1 MAITVTS
8 KYKPFTYE
16 ELVKPLEGYWKKYDK
31 AEEDL
36 ESARADVAKL
46 KPIIDSLPA
55 TNGKYSEADQ
65 QIVDRYNNYLTTL
78 DRLSGELSSSGLTSD
93 VKRQIKG
100 LKASYNSDIDP
111 VFGYIKERKADQ
123 NVAKAA
129 LEKGDII
136 YAAHN
141 PFTASLSEYTN
152 PLERPSYHTASIGAL
167 EKSGISIGEAITSRM
182 PTSKDASKN
191 LEDYDALVSGILEG
205 SIDINNLVNDSR
217 FKDYIQ
223 NERNKIKYDTFDAAG
238 QAQIDAALI
247 GGIAKGIKGSI
258 EYKRNYNNSYDPYDA
273 FQPFTMG
280 DRTYIKVKGG
290 YKDITDPN
298 NIQSVSTEE
307 YAIRKAAIAEKAR
320 QADKEKEEEA
330 KALSNKINNLLKSE
344 KRNTIITPLGDMHFK
359 HRSDSDPTRRSSEF
373 YTALQRR
380 MNLST
385 SKEITADNVIDELLG
400 DLKNTNLGAET
411 ETNLRKLG
419 RNRGMYIVPV
429 GIAKDLKEHR
439 FSNHSFG
446 KRDLIIGIGG
456 GAFGDY
462 KFATIDADVLIEKI
476 NKDAGL
482 SEDSRKTN
490 QLIALINNQLLG
502 KTTQDTQF

>member
-1 MAITVTS
+1 MAITVTP

-16 ELVKPLEGYWKKYDK
+16 ELVKPLEGYWEKYDK

-46 KPIIDSLPA
+46 KPIIDSLP
-55 TNGKYSEADQ
+55 TINGKYSEADQ
-65 QIVDRYNNYLTTL
+65 QIVDRYNSYLTSL

-129 LEKGDII
+129 LEKGDTI

-152 PLERPSYHTASIGAL
+152 PLERPSYHTVSISTL
-167 EKSGISIGEAITSRM
+167 ENSGISIGEAITNRM
-182 PTSKDASKN
+182 PTSKDPSNN

-205 SIDINNLVNDSR
+205 SININNLVNDPR

-223 NERNKIKYDTFDAAG
+223 NERKKIKYDTFDAAG

-258 EYKRNYNNSYDPYDA
+258 EYKRNYDHSYDPYND

-307 YAIRKAAIAEKAR
+307 YAIRKAAIAKLDR
-320 QADKEKEEEA
+320 QAKEEEEDKA
-330 KALSNKINNLLKSE
+330 KALEKKVNNLSE
-344 KRNTIITPLGDMHFK
+344 SKNRDLIIKTLGDMHFL
-359 HRSDSDPTRRSSEF
+359 HRRDNDPTDRASEF
-373 YTALQRR
+373 YSALQKKLG
-380 MNLST
+380 LST
-385 SKEITADNVIDELLG
+385 KSKITAQNVIEALLG
-400 DLKNTNLGAET
+400 DLKKVDLGSKIDIHT
-411 ETNLRKLG
+411 LG
-419 RNRGMYIVPV
+419 SGRGMYIVPAD
-429 GIAKDLKEHR
+429 IAAELKNGR
-439 FSNHSFG
+439 FLDHSFDE
-446 KRDLIIGIGG
+446 RDLIIGIGG

-462 KFATIDADVLIEKI
+462 KFATVDADVLNYVIDNDSVLKKDTQKTAQLKELIE
-476 NKDAGL
+476 
-482 SEDSRKTN
+482 N
-490 QLIALINNQLLG
+490 QLFG
-502 KTTQDTQF
+502 KTTREAQF